1 MYQRLTTIQYDF
13 IQDLWSRNNIVGC
26 GRRLLVRCLFVD
38 YANKPDRRIR
48 SWHRAHVQIKA
59 DNLDLDN
66 IYLLRGLGVEV
77 LDAVE
82 MSRQEAARNIL
93 RLAMYEASRKKSVAD
108 MDAHN
113 VVPYSTDVWK
123 LNTIQKYEDRYR
135 IGGIYTLPNSSLRTQ
150 APRKLIAERYHA

>member
-93 RLAMYEASRKKSVAD
+93 RLAMYEASRKVSFIPTVEKRTSHR
-108 MDAHN
+108 AHGEAH
-113 VVPYSTDVWK
+113 PST
-123 LNTIQKYEDRYR
+123 
-135 IGGIYTLPNSSLRTQ
+135 SSLLQ
-150 APRKLIAERYHA
+150 MHCSNPR